1 MPAKKTET
9 PPPQPTWD
17 LRLTTP
23 ELLHLRDLV
32 SVLLPPNGE
41 KTVSQM
47 LAEGEGRQF
56 AETKLWK
63 KLVEL
68 CRKAKLPLNDQAPDY
83 VVMTVGAPTLAVI
96 RIASEDGG
104 EEPGP
109 EAGVRDPSELFT
121 HPGDDDDGG
130 SPEPPR
136 PPKKTPAKKSR
147 GNKGKKP

>member
-47 LAEGEGRQF
+47 LAEGEGRQ
-56 AETKLWK
+56 LD
-63 KLVEL
+63 
-68 CRKAKLPLNDQAPDY
+68 RKS
-83 VVMTVGAPTLAVI
+83 VV
-96 RIASEDGG
+96 
-104 EEPGP
+104 
-109 EAGVRDPSELFT
+109 
-121 HPGDDDDGG
+121 
-130 SPEPPR
+130 
-136 PPKKTPAKKSR
+136 
-147 GNKGKKP
+147 